1 MLQRYNDSPQTGV
14 LHLMRMNEHLDFY
27 TIEGEKQL
35 QYNKTFSK
43 MNFYDSFQ
51 RFMTAGTQLLR

>member
-1 MLQRYNDSPQTGV
+1 
-14 LHLMRMNEHLDFY
+14 MRMNEHLDFY